1 MECDRSIADRLT
13 RVVELVPHSP
23 AIKTESY
30 SWTYL
35 EFDQHASRFAAV
47 ILEKLGPGLEPVALL
62 FRHDAPLIAAIF
74 GVLKAGKMFTS
85 LDPAFPEE
93 YMISILRIL
102 NARLLVVDAENYLRF
117 KNVAPPG
124 YELLVWE
131 PGEGSLDRRISTV
144 HHTSDVPFVVAFT
157 SGSTGKPKGVA
168 MSHRAYLHRV
178 WSGRVLTPIFPVDR
192 HSHLTPCSFMGSMGD
207 LLRALLNGCTL
218 YLMDVRE
225 KGFAYM
231 ATWINQESITL
242 FHPPI
247 SLFRHFLSHLDEKAF
262 FPGVRTI
269 SLTGDTLYKKD
280 LENAKKHFSTQCVFE
295 HRYAS
300 SEIIVGASMII
311 SPRQIID
318 TDIIPAGFPFGD
330 KELWVVDEEKNRLET
345 GEIGRIAVRSRYLA
359 DGYWHQPEET
369 EKHFINDPLD
379 EKKRIFF
386 SDDLGRILPNGM
398 LEFHGRADDM
408 VKIRGFRVEK
418 VAIEAALLG
427 TGVRQ
432 AVVVEQT
439 DTDGDKHI
447 VAYVVPEKDNHKDP
461 PQIRSELAHKL
472 PDYMLPGFYVYMD
485 GLPFLP
491 NGKID
496 RLALPNPFFSENK
509 KRDEIQTNLHQLK
522 PIEEKV
528 FDIVVSILKLDAI
541 GFTDNIFVHGC
552 NSLLAARII
561 ALINEHFRVEI
572 PIREIYNYPTASD
585 LAGIIQARQNQGS
598 LERIKS
604 VLDPSTL
611 DYLSQFA

>member
-1 MECDRSIADRLT
+1 M
-13 RVVELVPHSP
+13 
-23 AIKTESY
+23 
-30 SWTYL
+30 
-35 EFDQHASRFAAV
+35 
-47 ILEKLGPGLEPVALL
+47 EKLGPGLEPVALL

-93 YMISILRIL
+93 YTISILRIL

-117 KNVAPPG
+117 KNTAPPG
-124 YELLVWE
+124 CEILVWE
-131 PGEGSLDRRISTV
+131 PGEGSLDRIISTV

-178 WSGRVLTPIFPVDR
+178 WSGRDLTPIFPADR
-192 HSHLTPCSFMGSMGD
+192 QSHLTPCSFMGSIGD

-218 YLMDVRE
+218 CLMDVRE

-247 SLFRHFLSHLDEKAF
+247 SLFRHFLSQLDEKAY

-280 LENAKKHFSTQCVFE
+280 LENAKKHFSAQCVFE

-300 SEIIVGASMII
+300 SEIIVGASLII
-311 SPRQIID
+311 NPGESID
-318 TDIIPAGFPFGD
+318 TDIIPAGFQFDD
-330 KELWVVDEEKNRLET
+330 KEIWVVDEENNRLET

-359 DGYWHQPEET
+359 DGYWNQPEET
-369 EKHFINDPLD
+369 EKHFINDPYD

-386 SDDLGRILPNGM
+386 SEDLGRILPNGM

-439 DTDGDKHI
+439 DTEGDKHI
-447 VAYVVPEKDNHKDP
+447 VAYMVPEKDNYKDP
-461 PQIRSELAHKL
+461 AQIRSELAHKL
-472 PDYMLPGFYVYMD
+472 PDYMLPGFYVFMD
-485 GLPFLP
+485 RLPYLP

-496 RLALPNPFFSENK
+496 RLALPNPLISENK
-509 KRDEIQTNLHQLK
+509 KRDEFQTSLHQLN
-522 PIEEKV
+522 PVEVKV
-528 FDIVVSILKLDAI
+528 FEIVVSILKQDAI

-585 LAGIIQARQNQGS
+585 LAGIVQARQNQS
-598 LERIKS
+598 SPARIQA